1 MVIVELH
8 WSRENEKM
16 DLLNGKM
23 DLLNAPLERRNAFFS
38 VELYSCS
45 QYEEEE
51 EAS

>member
-16 DLLNGKM
+16 DLLY
-23 DLLNAPLERRNAFFS
+23 ASLERRNAFS
-38 VELYSCS
+38 VELYSS

-51 EAS
+51 EA